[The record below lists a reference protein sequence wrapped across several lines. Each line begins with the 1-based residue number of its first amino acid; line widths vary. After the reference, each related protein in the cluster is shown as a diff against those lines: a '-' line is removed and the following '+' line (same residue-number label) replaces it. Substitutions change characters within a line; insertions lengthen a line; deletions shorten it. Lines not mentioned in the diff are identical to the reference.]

1 MIIEGV
7 PVDSTDPSRLYRG
20 YIAIDDIDLQSG
32 TSCVGFCNFAGG
44 FCDWNNDAEDDF
56 DWTIVSALLNWKKN
70 NIYIK
75 IVASK
80 DCVFFAFYFKLS
92 TMDTSRKHIF
102 RVAEAEIPRP
112 GQQWTVPVIVSQLV
126 VTLLLTLAFRE
137 DPVTRRN

>member
-56 DWTIVSALLNWKKN
+56 DWTIVSCTAKLKKE
-70 NIYIK
+70 K
-75 IVASK
+75 K
-80 DCVFFAFYFKLS
+80 K
-92 TMDTSRKHIF
+92 
-102 RVAEAEIPRP
+102 
-112 GQQWTVPVIVSQLV
+112 
-126 VTLLLTLAFRE
+126 
-137 DPVTRRN
+137 